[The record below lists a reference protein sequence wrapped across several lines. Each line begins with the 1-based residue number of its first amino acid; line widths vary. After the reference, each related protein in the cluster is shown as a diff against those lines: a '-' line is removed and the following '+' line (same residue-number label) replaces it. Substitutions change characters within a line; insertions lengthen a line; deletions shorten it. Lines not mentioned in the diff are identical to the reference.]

1 MSLPRQRLPED
12 AESSPESLEIVT
24 GVAAPNII
32 DDTQQKGESPFDAM
46 IEKAGYSYYQ
56 YRVYTTVGLQILADG
71 AESLVISLL
80 LPLLPSFWDVTPQEQ
95 SNLGSMPFF
104 GMLVAA
110 FFAGPIGDR
119 FGRRRP
125 MTVSTFM
132 TFVFAM
138 WSAFSGGIWGFI
150 ILRTLF
156 GFSVGL
162 FSPVSYSLLAEV
174 MPVKGRGR
182 NMTLLGLFFTL
193 GEIFT
198 CVIAYLCLK
207 YHRSPEGEARTLLG
221 WTAFPCLIAW
231 FMCLC
236 YIDESPRYA
245 LINGDHQDAYRT
257 IDKMFATNKDSSP
270 TKKLT
275 QLEKEKLAAWG
286 GQQALKQ
293 SQGRSESS
301 FSSVLALF
309 SPQNLKI
316 SLIMLFGWFAVNFC
330 YYGHIFIMPLVLSK
344 MRNSGESGD
353 PASTVNTLDDVVD
366 LMYSSIAEL
375 PSSIVA
381 AYMAETP
388 IFGRKN
394 SITYT
399 FGLAAACSLFSA
411 WNTSPGLVFWSSAA
425 RFLLNVAFILIY
437 QYTTCLLYT
446 SPSPRDGLLSR
457 MPSSA

>member
-1 MSLPRQRLPED
+1 MCIR
-12 AESSPESLEIVT
+12 
-24 GVAAPNII
+24 
-32 DDTQQKGESPFDAM
+32 
-46 IEKAGYSYYQ
+46 
-56 YRVYTTVGLQILADG
+56 
-71 AESLVISLL
+71 
-80 LPLLPSFWDVTPQEQ
+80 
-95 SNLGSMPFF
+95 
-104 GMLVAA
+104 
-110 FFAGPIGDR
+110 DR
-119 FGRRRP
+119 YMG
-125 MTVSTFM
+125 
-132 TFVFAM
+132 
-138 WSAFSGGIWGFI
+138 
-150 ILRTLF
+150 
-156 GFSVGL
+156 
-162 FSPVSYSLLAEV
+162 
-174 MPVKGRGR
+174 
-182 NMTLLGLFFTL
+182 TLLGLFFTL

-437 QYTTCLLYT
+437 QYTTEVYPTRVRATGLGIGCTVGKTGCVLMPYILIWLINAKIEYVYLGLTLISGLAAFLNSLLPFDT
-446 SPSPRDGLLSR
+446 RDRVLDGHH
-457 MPSSA
+457 